1 MSALTLDATSVKLS
15 WQPPFIEDQ
24 NGVITLY
31 TVNVTSV
38 TAGYMM
44 TLSTSDTELTVTE
57 LDPFTLYNF
66 TVAAA
71 TSIGS
76 GPFSDPVQAMTTEGS
91 ECP

>member
-1 MSALTLDATSVKLS
+1 M
-15 WQPPFIEDQ
+15 EDR
-24 NGVITLY
+24 NGIITMY

-38 TAGYMM
+38 TAGYVM
-44 TLSTSDTELTVTE
+44 TLSTSDTELTVTN

-76 GPFSDPVQAMTTEGS
+76 GPFSDPVQAMTAEGS
-91 ECP
+91 ECPRTDVCRELSMGV